1 MIIYPAI
8 DLKDG
13 KCVRLYRGDM
23 CFATVFNEDPVK
35 QAEEFASYGFEY
47 LHVVDLDG
55 AVAGRSVNF
64 GIVSEIVKKNIIKV
78 QLGGGIRSMQD
89 IDNWFEI
96 GVWQVILGTVAVNN
110 PDLVFQACEKYPN
123 RIILSIDAKKSQ
135 VLTNGWT
142 EQSQHSVI
150 EIAKKFSECKL
161 SSIIYTDTW
170 RDGTL
175 SGFDQSGTLS
185 LAKAVKIPVIV
196 SGGIANVNDL
206 LVIKN
211 LENEGIVGA
220 IVGRAWY
227 EKKITSDNLKEAK
240 LL

>member
-23 CFATVFNEDPVK
+23 CFATVFNEDPVL
-35 QAEEFASYGFEY
+35 QAQEFASLGFQY
-47 LHVVDLDG
+47 LHIVDLDG
-55 AVAGRSVNF
+55 ALTGRSVNSA
-64 GIVSEIVKKNIIKV
+64 IVSEIVKKNNIKV
-78 QLGGGIRSMQD
+78 QLGGGIRSIED
-89 IDNWFEI
+89 IDHWFKI

-110 PDLVFQACEKYPN
+110 PDLVFQACEKYPQ
-123 RIILSIDAKKSQ
+123 RIILGIDAKKSQ

-142 EQSQHSVI
+142 MESKHSVL
-150 EIAKKFSECKL
+150 EIAKKFSNCKL
-161 SSIIYTDTW
+161 ASIIYTDTW

-185 LAKAVKIPVIV
+185 LAKEVKIPVIV
-196 SGGIANVNDL
+196 SGGIANIDDL
-206 LVIKN
+206 LVIKSLQN
-211 LENEGIVGA
+211 DGIIGA

-227 EKKITSDNLKEAK
+227 EKKITADNLREAK

>member
-23 CFATVFNEDPVK
+23 CFATVFNEDPVS
-35 QAEEFASYGFEY
+35 QAQEFASLGFQY
-47 LHVVDLDG
+47 LHIVDLDG
-55 AVAGRSVNF
+55 ALTGQSVNSA
-64 GIVSEIVKKNIIKV
+64 IVSEIVKKNNIKV
-78 QLGGGIRSMQD
+78 QLGGGIRSIED
-89 IDNWFEI
+89 IDHWFKI

-110 PDLVFQACEKYPN
+110 PDLVFQACEKYPQ
-123 RIILSIDAKKSQ
+123 RIILGIDAKKSQ

-142 EQSQHSVI
+142 MESKHSVL
-150 EIAKKFSECKL
+150 EIAKKFSNCKL
-161 SSIIYTDTW
+161 ASIIYTDTW

-185 LAKAVKIPVIV
+185 LAKEVKIPVIV
-196 SGGIANVNDL
+196 SGGIANIDDL

-211 LENEGIVGA
+211 LQNDGIIGA

-227 EKKITSDNLKEAK
+227 EKKITADNLREAK

>member
-1 MIIYPAI
+1 MIIFPAI

-13 KCVRLYRGDM
+13 KCVRLYQGHM
-23 CFATVFNEDPVK
+23 SSATVFNENPVQ
-35 QAEEFASYGFEY
+35 QALEFASCGFEY

-55 AVAGRSVNF
+55 AIAGSSVNYA
-64 GIVSEIVKKNIIKV
+64 IVSEIVKKNVIKV

-89 IDNWFEI
+89 IDRWIEA
-96 GVWQVILGTVAVNN
+96 GVWRVILGTVAVNN
-110 PDLVFQACEKYPN
+110 PDLVFQACEKYPQ

-142 EQSQHSVI
+142 EQSNHSVI
-150 EIAKKFSECKL
+150 ELAKKFNECKL
-161 SSIIYTDTW
+161 ASIIYTDTW

-175 SGFDQSGTLS
+175 SGFDQIGTLS
-185 LAKAVKIPVIV
+185 LAKSIKIPVIV
-196 SGGIANVNDL
+196 SGGVANIEDL
-206 LVIKN
+206 LKIKN
-211 LENEGIVGA
+211 LENDGITGA

-227 EKKITSDNLKEAK
+227 EKKITADNLKQVK